1 MSRKNSVKTKEV
13 SLKGNVYNASAICD
27 AIDNIYN
34 NIVLS
39 FDDTVLASVYC
50 VIENGWMFR
59 SKMCVFK

>member
-13 SLKGNVYNASAICD
+13 SLKGNVYNASAIYD